1 MLLLILM
8 LILMLM
14 MKIKQVD
21 GRLIWD
27 QRQRQC
33 GLQTD
38 NGRSHS
44 MDHNDPHCDHHYDR
58 LWWWRWLG
66 LWSAML
72 LIWLEVIMPWNIL
85 WFCDWKL
92 MILDFLCT
100 AAAALWSFSE
110 ENNFLPR
117 HLLLDTHQH
126 RYHGNSFLFNQILYI
141 FLSFFGMLHP
151 HIHTSS
157 YKSKDSHH
165 VVRHAVL
172 AAASEAVE
180 LLRVPSQGRRL
191 STPVQSWVP
200 PAIDD
205 VSKMHFC
212 PWHAPNNVNQSY
224 EHNIR
229 GSMGRRG
236 GG

>member
-1 MLLLILM
+1 
-8 LILMLM
+8 
-14 MKIKQVD
+14 
-21 GRLIWD
+21 
-27 QRQRQC
+27 
-33 GLQTD
+33 
-38 NGRSHS
+38 
-44 MDHNDPHCDHHYDR
+44 
-58 LWWWRWLG
+58 
-66 LWSAML
+66 ML

-157 YKSKDSHH
+157 YKLKDSHH

-229 GSMGRRG
+229 GSRFAEGEVNLALISGGAGNYGDLALQCPSKPSPNCLMSRQIRG
-236 GG
+236 FSCADPYKWTNVQG